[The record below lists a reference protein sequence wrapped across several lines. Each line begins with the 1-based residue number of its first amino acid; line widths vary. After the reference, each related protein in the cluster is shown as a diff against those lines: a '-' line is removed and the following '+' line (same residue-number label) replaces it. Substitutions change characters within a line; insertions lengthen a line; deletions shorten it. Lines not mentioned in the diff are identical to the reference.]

1 MVLKQIE
8 ILHDLGFVHGDLLPR
23 NLIFSDDACY
33 VIDFDLMRKENEL
46 YVSGYNGEIPTY
58 RHSDATS
65 FNEMKK
71 AHDVWALAQ
80 MTMTFFDIGSLENC
94 QTVSDL
100 LFVANDTSGQPKP
113 AENGKFGFRG
123 VGSPTR

>member
-23 NLIFSDDACY
+23 NLTFSDDAGY

-46 YVSGYNGEIPTY
+46 YVSGYNGEIPRY
-58 RHSDATS
+58 RHSDAKP

-80 MTMTFFDIGSLENC
+80 MTMTFFDIGALENC
-94 QTVSDL
+94 QTVADL
-100 LFVANDTSGQPKP
+100 LLVVNYTSVQPKP
-113 AENGKFGFRG
+113 AENLDSGAS
-123 VGSPTR
+123 GSPTR